1 VRLRGRDLGS
11 ESRVAIK
18 MALASSLSWWL
29 ATLAGEQRPVFA
41 ALVGLIALSGDPFS
55 ALNVSIARILG
66 VFVGVA
72 IGIGVLQLD
81 VRFVFV
87 VVIALVAG
95 TLAGIPL
102 RVGDRPNIQPAV
114 SALFLVALGRSG
126 AFHAGVA
133 RLWETAI
140 GAGIALLVA
149 VLVWPP
155 HPVRELHQRLDRLRR
170 RLAGDL
176 GLVAGD
182 LAFGSQ
188 AVGARMEDIRTHSVD
203 AVREVLALEQARQAL
218 RFNPLRRRDV
228 DELAALEERVNLA
241 ARLYRHAR
249 AIARDVSDTAVESV
263 ELGAALRAIA
273 EAADVAL
280 RGEDARTA
288 VAAADER
295 LTAIEPGSSDVLV
308 VRAQL
313 RQMLDDLRQA
323 ADDLE
328 PATEPRRSRSRTR

>member
-1 VRLRGRDLGS
+1 MRLRGRDLGA

-18 MALASSLSWWL
+18 MALASSLGWWL

-72 IGIGVLQLD
+72 IGIAILQLEIRL
-81 VRFVFV
+81 VLV
-87 VVIALVAG
+87 VVLALLAG

-140 GAGIALLVA
+140 GAGVTLVVA
-149 VLVWPP
+149 VLLWPP
-155 HPVRELHQRLDRLRR
+155 HPVRELQLRLDRLRR
-170 RLAGDL
+170 DLVGDV

-182 LAFGSQ
+182 LAFGSR
-188 AVGARMEDIRTHSVD
+188 AVGGQMAEIRTRSVD

-228 DELAALEERVNLA
+228 DELAVLEERINLA

-249 AIARDVSDTAVESV
+249 AIARDVSDTAVQSP
-263 ELGAALRAIA
+263 ELGAALRSVA

-280 RGEDARTA
+280 RGADARAALT
-288 VAAADER
+288 AADEL
-295 LTAIEPGSSDVLV
+295 LTSVEVDSGDVLV
-308 VRAQL
+308 VRAQV
-313 RQMLDDLRQA
+313 RQMLDDLQQA
-323 ADDLE
+323 ADDSR
-328 PATEPRRSRSRTR
+328 PAGRSNRR

>member
-1 VRLRGRDLGS
+1 VRGRDLGS

-29 ATLAGEQRPVFA
+29 ATAAGEQRPVFA

-55 ALNVSIARILG
+55 ALNVSIARVLG

-72 IGIGVLQLD
+72 IGIAVLQLD
-81 VRFVFV
+81 VRLLFV

-140 GAGIALLVA
+140 GAGVTLLVA
-149 VLVWPP
+149 VLLWPP

-170 RLAGDL
+170 ELAGDL

-182 LAFGSQ
+182 LAFGSHT
-188 AVGARMEDIRTHSVD
+188 VGARMEDIRAHSVG
-203 AVREVLALEQARQAL
+203 AVREVLALEEARRAL

-228 DELAALEERVNLA
+228 SELAALEDRINLA

-249 AIARDVSDTAVESV
+249 AVARDVTDTAVESA
-263 ELGAALRAIA
+263 ELGAALRAVA
-273 EAADVAL
+273 EAADLAL
-280 RGEDARTA
+280 RGEDAHA
-288 VAAADER
+288 AAAAADAR
-295 LTAIEPGSSDVLV
+295 LTAIDPGSADVLI

-313 RQMLDDLRQA
+313 RQMLDDLQQA
-323 ADDLE
+323 ADE
-328 PATEPRRSRSRTR
+328 SAMAHRSNVR

>member
-81 VRFVFV
+81 VRLVFV

-140 GAGIALLVA
+140 GAGVALLVA
-149 VLVWPP
+149 VLLWPP
-155 HPVRELHQRLDRLRR
+155 HPVRELHQRLDRLRLG
-170 RLAGDL
+170 LAGDL

-182 LAFGSQ
+182 LAFGSR
-188 AVGARMEDIRTHSVD
+188 AVGTRMEDIRARSVD

-228 DELAALEERVNLA
+228 DELAVLEERINLA
-241 ARLYRHAR
+241 ARLYRHTR
-249 AIARDVSDTAVESV
+249 AIARDVTDTTVESA

-273 EAADVAL
+273 EAADLAL
-280 RGEDARTA
+280 RGEDARAA
-288 VAAADER
+288 VAAADDR
-295 LTAIEPGSSDVLV
+295 LTTIEPDSTDVLV
-308 VRAQL
+308 VRSQL
-313 RQMLDDLRQA
+313 RQMLDDLQAA
-323 ADDLE
+323 ADDFA
-328 PATEPRRSRSRTR
+328 PARRPAGPTGNDP

>member
-1 VRLRGRDLGS
+1 MRLRGRDLGA
-11 ESRVAIK
+11 ESRVATK

-72 IGIGVLQLD
+72 IGIGALQLD
-81 VRFVFV
+81 VRLVFV
-87 VVIALVAG
+87 VVIALLAG
-95 TLAGIPL
+95 TLAGISL

-140 GAGIALLVA
+140 GAGVTLLVA
-149 VLVWPP
+149 VLLWPP
-155 HPVRELHQRLDRLRR
+155 HPVRELQQRLDRLRR
-170 RLAGDL
+170 DLVGDV

-182 LAFGSQ
+182 LAFGSH
-188 AVGARMEDIRTHSVD
+188 AVGARMEEIRTRSVD
-203 AVREVLALEQARQAL
+203 AVREVLALEQARRAL
-218 RFNPLRRRDV
+218 RFNPLRRRDI
-228 DELAALEERVNLA
+228 DELAMLENRINLA

-249 AIARDVSDTAVESV
+249 AVARDVSDTAVESA
-263 ELGAALRAIA
+263 ELGAALRAVA

-280 RGEDARTA
+280 RGEDSRAA

-295 LTAIEPGSSDVLV
+295 LRAVEPDSGDVLV
-308 VRAQL
+308 VRSQVG
-313 RQMLDDLRQA
+313 QMLADLQQA
-323 ADDLE
+323 ADDSR
-328 PATEPRRSRSRTR
+328 PAERSNRQ